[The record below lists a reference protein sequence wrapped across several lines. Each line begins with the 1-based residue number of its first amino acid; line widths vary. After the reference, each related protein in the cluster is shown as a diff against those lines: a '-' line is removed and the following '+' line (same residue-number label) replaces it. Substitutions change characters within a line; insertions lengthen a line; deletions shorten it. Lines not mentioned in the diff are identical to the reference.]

1 MKKIVRKEIP
11 MGSKTLVLET
21 GKIARQATAS
31 VIASMG
37 NTVVMCAIVTK
48 ADEERRDFFPL
59 SVHYSEKTYAA
70 GKIPGGYFKREAR
83 PTEFETLTSRLID
96 RPLRP
101 LFPDFFTQEVQVN
114 CMLISLDKENPP
126 DVVAMLAASA
136 AMSIA
141 DVPFNG
147 PIGGARVGF
156 IDDEYVLN
164 PSFADMPNSDLDMV
178 VAGTESAV
186 LMVESD
192 ANELSE
198 DLMIGGILFAHQE
211 MQSVIKG
218 INEFADEVLPERKE
232 YVNAHADEEQ
242 KVFDEV
248 NTNHRAALAD
258 AFTTVD
264 KKERGEK
271 ISAIKDQLL
280 EGLDEEKHDDYL
292 KQFKEVEKDVVRENV
307 LSEQKRIDG
316 RSLTEVRDISIET
329 NFLPSVHGSALF
341 TRGETQAIVTAT
353 LGSSKDVQIVDALA
367 GETKDNFMLHYN
379 FPSYSVGEL
388 GFPMGPKRREI
399 GHGALAKRSLRFAVP
414 TLEEFPYAIRVVSEI
429 TESNGSSSMA
439 SVCGGCLAL
448 RAAGVPVEENIAGV
462 AMGLIKDGDRF
473 EVLTDILGDEDHLGD
488 MDFKVAGTKNGVSGL
503 QMDIKIEGINEE
515 ILEKALTQARDA
527 RMHILGIMDEAMP
540 KANELTSLAPYFCK
554 FKVHKDKVKVVIGKG
569 GSTIKGLQDEFGVT
583 IELQDDGSVSVFGE
597 NKAVAEAAKEK
608 IELMCA
614 EPEEGKEYDAV
625 VAKIVEFG
633 AFVTFMPGKDGL
645 LHISQFKEDF
655 EHLTDVINEGDN
667 IRVKVTEIRRD
678 GKVKLEFA
686 DSE

>member
-114 CMLISLDKENPP
+114 CMLISLDKENSP

-211 MQSVIKG
+211 TQSVIKG

-232 YVNAHADEEQ
+232 YVNANADEEQ

-258 AFTTVD
+258 AFTTVN

-540 KANELTSLAPYFCK
+540 KTNELTSLAPYFCK

-633 AFVTFMPGKDGL
+633 AFVTFMPGIDGL
-645 LHISQFKEDF
+645 LHISQFKQDF

>member
-271 ISAIKDQLL
+271 ISAVKDQLL

-645 LHISQFKEDF
+645 LHISQFKQDF
-655 EHLTDVINEGDN
+655 EQLTDVINEGDN

>member
-211 MQSVIKG
+211 TQSVIKG

-232 YVNAHADEEQ
+232 YVNANADEEQ

-258 AFTTVD
+258 AFTTVN

-307 LSEQKRIDG
+307 LSEKKRIDG

-597 NKAVAEAAKEK
+597 NKTVAEAAKEK

-633 AFVTFMPGKDGL
+633 AFVTFMPGIDGL
-645 LHISQFKEDF
+645 LHISQFKQDF

>member
-211 MQSVIKG
+211 TQSVVKG

-232 YVNAHADEEQ
+232 YVNANADEEQ

-258 AFTTVD
+258 AFTTVN

-307 LSEQKRIDG
+307 LSEKKRIDG

-597 NKAVAEAAKEK
+597 NKTVAEAAKEK

-633 AFVTFMPGKDGL
+633 AFVTFMPGIDGL
-645 LHISQFKEDF
+645 LHISQFKQDF

>member
-439 SVCGGCLAL
+439 TVCGGCLAL

-645 LHISQFKEDF
+645 LHISQFKQDF

>member
-527 RMHILGIMDEAMP
+527 RMHILGLMDEAMP

-645 LHISQFKEDF
+645 LHISQFKQDF
-655 EHLTDVINEGDN
+655 EHLTDIINEGDN

>member
-156 IDDEYVLN
+156 INDEYVLN

-645 LHISQFKEDF
+645 LHISQFKQDF

>member
-242 KVFDEV
+242 KVFDQV

-645 LHISQFKEDF
+645 LHISQFKQDF

-686 DSE
+686 NSE

>member
-11 MGSKTLVLET
+11 MGSNTLVLET

-258 AFTTVD
+258 AFTTVN

-645 LHISQFKEDF
+645 LHISQFKQDF

>member
-11 MGSKTLVLET
+11 VGSKKLVLET

-114 CMLISLDKENPP
+114 CMLISLDKENSP

-156 IDDEYVLN
+156 INDEYVLN

-248 NTNHRAALAD
+248 NSNHRAALAD

-540 KANELTSLAPYFCK
+540 KTNELTSLAPYFCK

-645 LHISQFKEDF
+645 LHISQFKQDF

>member
-156 IDDEYVLN
+156 INDEYVLN

-211 MQSVIKG
+211 TQSVIKG

-258 AFTTVD
+258 AFTTVN

-597 NKAVAEAAKEK
+597 NKTVAEAAKEK

-645 LHISQFKEDF
+645 LHISQFKQDF

>member
-248 NTNHRAALAD
+248 NTNHRSALAD

-645 LHISQFKEDF
+645 LHISQFKQDF

>member
-292 KQFKEVEKDVVRENV
+292 KQFKQVEKDVVRENV

-645 LHISQFKEDF
+645 LHISQFKQDF

>member
-211 MQSVIKG
+211 TQSVIKG

-232 YVNAHADEEQ
+232 YVNANADEEQ

-258 AFTTVD
+258 AFTTVN

-307 LSEQKRIDG
+307 LSEKKRIDG

-597 NKAVAEAAKEK
+597 NKTVAEAAKEK

-645 LHISQFKEDF
+645 LHISQFKQDF

>member
-1 MKKIVRKEIP
+1 
-11 MGSKTLVLET
+11 
-21 GKIARQATAS
+21 
-31 VIASMG
+31 
-37 NTVVMCAIVTK
+37 
-48 ADEERRDFFPL
+48 L

-156 IDDEYVLN
+156 INDEYVLN
-164 PSFADMPNSDLDMV
+164 PSFTDMPNSDLDMV

-248 NTNHRAALAD
+248 NSNHRAALAD

-264 KKERGEK
+264 KKERGGK

-540 KANELTSLAPYFCK
+540 KTNELTSLAPYFCK

-645 LHISQFKEDF
+645 LHISQFKQDF

>member
-156 IDDEYVLN
+156 INDEYVLN
-164 PSFADMPNSDLDMV
+164 PSFTDMPNSDLDMV

-540 KANELTSLAPYFCK
+540 KTNELTSLAPYFCK

-645 LHISQFKEDF
+645 LHISQFKQDF

>member
-211 MQSVIKG
+211 TQSVIKG

-258 AFTTVD
+258 AFTTVN

-307 LSEQKRIDG
+307 LSEKKRIDG

-597 NKAVAEAAKEK
+597 NKTVAEAAKEK

-645 LHISQFKEDF
+645 LHISQFKQDF

>member
-1 MKKIVRKEIP
+1 MKKIVRKEIL

-156 IDDEYVLN
+156 INDEYVLN

-211 MQSVIKG
+211 TQSVIKG

-232 YVNAHADEEQ
+232 YVNANADEEQ

-258 AFTTVD
+258 AFTTVN

-307 LSEQKRIDG
+307 LSEKKRIDG

-540 KANELTSLAPYFCK
+540 KTNELTSLAPYFCK

-633 AFVTFMPGKDGL
+633 AFVTFMPGIDGL
-645 LHISQFKEDF
+645 LHISQFKQDF

>member
-1 MKKIVRKEIP
+1 MKKIVRKEIL

-232 YVNAHADEEQ
+232 YVNANADEEQ

-258 AFTTVD
+258 AFTTVN

-597 NKAVAEAAKEK
+597 NKTVAEAAKEK

-645 LHISQFKEDF
+645 LHISQFKQDF

>member
-280 EGLDEEKHDDYL
+280 EGLDEENHDDYL

-399 GHGALAKRSLRFAVP
+399 GHGALAKRSLQFAVP

-645 LHISQFKEDF
+645 LHISQFKQDF

>member
-218 INEFADEVLPERKE
+218 INEFADEVLPKRKE

-645 LHISQFKEDF
+645 LHISQFKQDF
-655 EHLTDVINEGDN
+655 EHLTDIINEGDN

>member
-11 MGSKTLVLET
+11 IGSKTLVLET

-540 KANELTSLAPYFCK
+540 KTNELTSLAPYFCK

-645 LHISQFKEDF
+645 LHISQFKQDF

>member
-11 MGSKTLVLET
+11 IGSKTLVLET

-248 NTNHRAALAD
+248 NANHRAALAD

-645 LHISQFKEDF
+645 LHISQFKQDF

>member
-211 MQSVIKG
+211 TQSVIKG

-258 AFTTVD
+258 AFTTVN

-597 NKAVAEAAKEK
+597 NKTVAEAAKEK

-645 LHISQFKEDF
+645 LHISQFKQDF

>member
-11 MGSKTLVLET
+11 VGSKTLVLET

-48 ADEERRDFFPL
+48 TDEERRDFFPL

-178 VAGTESAV
+178 VSGTESAV

-218 INEFADEVLPERKE
+218 INEFADEVLPERNE

-280 EGLDEEKHDDYL
+280 EGLEEEKHDDYL

-540 KANELTSLAPYFCK
+540 KTNELTSLAPYFCK

-645 LHISQFKEDF
+645 LHISQFKQDF

>member
-211 MQSVIKG
+211 TQSVIKG

-232 YVNAHADEEQ
+232 YVNANADEEQ

-258 AFTTVD
+258 AFTTVN

-597 NKAVAEAAKEK
+597 NKTVAEAAKEK

-645 LHISQFKEDF
+645 LHISQFKQDF

>member
-645 LHISQFKEDF
+645 LHISQFKQDF

>member
-211 MQSVIKG
+211 MQPVIKG

-645 LHISQFKEDF
+645 LHISQFKQDF

>member
-540 KANELTSLAPYFCK
+540 EANELTSLAPYFCK

-645 LHISQFKEDF
+645 LHISQFKQDF

>member
-248 NTNHRAALAD
+248 NTNHRSALAD

-271 ISAIKDQLL
+271 ISAIKDKLL

-645 LHISQFKEDF
+645 LHISQFKQDF

>member
-11 MGSKTLVLET
+11 VGSKTLVLET

-156 IDDEYVLN
+156 INDEYVLN
-164 PSFADMPNSDLDMV
+164 PSFTDMPNSDLDMV

-248 NTNHRAALAD
+248 NSNHRAALAD

-341 TRGETQAIVTAT
+341 TRGETQAIVTAS

-462 AMGLIKDGDRF
+462 AMGLIKDGVRF

-540 KANELTSLAPYFCK
+540 KTNELTSLAPYFCK

-645 LHISQFKEDF
+645 LHISQFKQDF

>member
-211 MQSVIKG
+211 TQSVIKG

-232 YVNAHADEEQ
+232 YVNANADEEQ

-258 AFTTVD
+258 AFTTVN

-540 KANELTSLAPYFCK
+540 KTNELTSLAPYFCK

-645 LHISQFKEDF
+645 LHISQFKQDF